1 MGVYIKGMEMPKNC
15 FDCPCYH
22 HKVDDGYYDYEICGA
37 SGTVFNDGYS
47 SVTVHKDH
55 IVPFKE
61 RLDNCPLVPVPP
73 HGRLIDADA
82 RVNVQMYND
91 EFEDFQTVN
100 MSIDD
105 LLDSSWIE
113 LEDDPTI
120 IPAEESET

>member
-1 MGVYIKGMEMPKNC
+1 MSVLIRGMEMPKSC
-15 FDCPCYH
+15 WRCLLSQLYDKPREMLVCKITH
-22 HKVDDGYYDYEICGA
+22 EEVLRHKIDG
-37 SGTVFNDGYS
+37 
-47 SVTVHKDH
+47 
-55 IVPFKE
+55 
-61 RLDNCPLVPVPP
+61 NCPLFPVPP

>member
-1 MGVYIKGMEMPKNC
+1 MGLYIHGMEMPKDYAVVVIYKDGTARKYE
-15 FDCPCYH
+15 DC
-22 HKVDDGYYDYEICGA
+22 VE
-37 SGTVFNDGYS
+37 TVGG
-47 SVTVHKDH
+47 VIGKA
-55 IVPFKE
+55 I
-61 RLDNCPLVPVPP
+61 PVLP

-82 RVNVQMYND
+82 RVNVQIYND

-120 IPAEESET
+120 IPAEEGESHD